1 MPGSFGY
8 TFTPMKKTKTT
19 LQPSAEQTVADLAH
33 LSWCALMALH
43 LAWQDGQALSPLST
57 HTFLL
62 RWIAVA
68 QKQRRFPKSVA
79 GDIDTLLSMGRK
91 KGPGAGLHARFGDLF
106 DTCSQPAAQQS
117 ALHRLT
123 YAIEKLKMI
132 GWVNAI
138 VGDEEWC
145 SDALVAEYKDISA
158 LLVRKTDLQHHFSE
172 KGRLRSTVDMMV
184 VGDVDNM
191 IGVFSE
197 YGLDVSVRQHHSDW
211 HLLTLHSDQIKQKRN

>member
-8 TFTPMKKTKTT
+8 TFVPMKSTT
-19 LQPSAEQTVADLAH
+19 QQQSAEQTVTDLAH

-62 RWIAVA
+62 RWLAAA

-79 GDIDTLLSMGRK
+79 GDIDTLLALGRK
-91 KGPGAGLHARFGDLF
+91 KGPGACLHVRFGDLF
-106 DTCSQPAAQQS
+106 DTCSQLTAQQS

-123 YAIEKLKMI
+123 YAIEKLKTM
-132 GWVNAI
+132 GWINAV

-145 SDALVAEYKDISA
+145 SDALVVEYKNIPA
-158 LLVRKTDLQHHFSE
+158 LLVKQTDLQHHFSE
-172 KGRLRSTVDMMV
+172 KGRLTSTVDMMA
-184 VGDVDNM
+184 VGDADNVT
-191 IGVFSE
+191 GVFSE
-197 YGLDVSVRQHHSDW
+197 YGLDVSVRQHHPDW